1 MSAGAGWRSIF
12 IRVGTGK
19 VPKYKLIVK
28 EIEEAIRRGELAPYD
43 QLPTVVELT
52 KQYHVSR
59 TTIAQVMDELEK
71 LGLVS
76 RKRGSGVY
84 VKKVATRSF
93 DKPLNTVSLCDGIDL
108 DLSREPECVVHE
120 FTVLKPDDH
129 VRRELGL
136 HEHSFTFYIKRSH
149 LHDGKPLDMQYLYYP
164 VEIFRDIRLTAA
176 ETSVRPWI
184 SENYEVTPDSFH
196 KTLRAVN
203 ATPDEALVLSVGK
216 GTPLLEVEQVGY
228 LDDGRPFEYLL
239 ARFPGDLAEYQTV
252 DSDSLPV

>member
-1 MSAGAGWRSIF
+1 M
-12 IRVGTGK
+12 
-19 VPKYKLIVK
+19 PKYKVIVK

-52 KQYHVSR
+52 KTYHVSR
-59 TTIAQVMDELEK
+59 TTIEQVMDELEK
-71 LGLVS
+71 RGLVS

-93 DKPLNTVSLCDGIDL
+93 DKPLNTVSLCEGIDL
-108 DLSREPECVVHE
+108 DLTKSPECVVHE
-120 FTVLKPDDH
+120 FTVVKPDDH
-129 VRRELGL
+129 VMRELGL
-136 HEHSFTFYIKRSH
+136 HEHSFTFYIRRSH

-184 SENYEVTPDSFH
+184 AENYEVTPDSFH

-203 ATPDEALVLSVGK
+203 PTPEEAVVLALGK

-228 LDDGRPFEYLL
+228 LDDGRPFEYLV

>member
-1 MSAGAGWRSIF
+1 
-12 IRVGTGK
+12 
-19 VPKYKLIVK
+19 
-28 EIEEAIRRGELAPYD
+28 
-43 QLPTVVELT
+43 
-52 KQYHVSR
+52 
-59 TTIAQVMDELEK
+59 
-71 LGLVS
+71 
-76 RKRGSGVY
+76 
-84 VKKVATRSF
+84 
-93 DKPLNTVSLCDGIDL
+93 
-108 DLSREPECVVHE
+108 
-120 FTVLKPDDH
+120 
-129 VRRELGL
+129 
-136 HEHSFTFYIKRSH
+136 
-149 LHDGKPLDMQYLYYP
+149 MQYLYYP

-239 ARFPGDLAEYQTV
+239 ARLPGDLAEYQTV